1 MIKERS
7 FSAYILPVRDGKVA
21 VLKYG
26 TDGYGPIGGRLDDGE
41 DFVTALRRELTEE
54 LGHDAAKLADD
65 VTTIPQT
72 YAFEHT
78 PERAAK
84 RGAWSEEHHFFV
96 TNVPTDMELEFS
108 EDRSEHIS
116 VVWIAPQDLL
126 NPAITPF
133 EDMRQYYQEYVL
145 KHIHL

>member
-7 FSAYILPVRDGKVA
+7 FSAYILPVKTGKVA
-21 VLKYG
+21 LLKYG

-41 DFVTALRRELTEE
+41 DFITALRRELTEE
-54 LGHDAAKLADD
+54 LGADAAKLAD
-65 VTTIPQT
+65 VAIAMPQV
-72 YAFEHT
+72 YAFRHL

-84 RGAWSEEHHFFV
+84 RGAWAEEHHFFV
-96 TNVPTDMELEFS
+96 APVPDDMELVFC
-108 EDRSEHIS
+108 EDRPEYIS

-133 EDMRQYYQEYVL
+133 EDMRQFYAQFIIGRGL
-145 KHIHL
+145 L

>member
-7 FSAYILPVRDGKVA
+7 FSAYVLPIKDGKVA

-26 TDGYGPIGGRLDDGE
+26 ADGYGLIGGRLDDGE
-41 DFVTALRRELTEE
+41 DFITALHRELNEE
-54 LGHDAAKLADD
+54 LGADAAKLAN
-65 VTTIPQT
+65 VAIAVPQA
-72 YAFEHT
+72 YAFRHS

-84 RGAWSEEHHFFV
+84 RGAWTEEHHFFV
-96 TNVPTDMELEFS
+96 ANVPTDMELVFC
-108 EDRSEHIS
+108 EDRPEHIS

-133 EDMRQYYQEYVL
+133 EDMRQFYEKFIIDGGL
-145 KHIHL
+145 L

>member
-21 VLKYG
+21 LLKYG

-41 DFVTALRRELTEE
+41 DFITALRRELTEE
-54 LGHDAAKLADD
+54 LGHDASKLADD
-65 VTTIPQT
+65 VTAVHQT
-72 YAFEHT
+72 YAFEHS

-84 RGAWSEEHHFFV
+84 RGAWAEEHHFFV
-96 TNVPTDMELEFS
+96 ATVPNDMELEFC
-108 EDRSEHIS
+108 EDRPEHIS

-145 KHIHL
+145 KHIL